1 MGGTIPMAEASMR
14 KRLFPLLIL
23 VVVFLGG
30 WALQAQSEAP
40 PQEPGEQKSSVKV
53 GGPKR
58 PVGATVAVPRRPP
71 PLKTK
76 RRMPAAAAKPDEQP
90 FNIAVNVDLVTV
102 DVLVRNRKGRFLLG
116 LTKKNFRILEDGVP
130 QQIQTF
136 EHTEAPMTVV
146 LVIEFNNLFQ
156 RFWSQ
161 TWHQTLTAA
170 YGFLNTLRP
179 EDWVAV
185 VAYDLKA
192 EILQDFTQNKQAA
205 YAAMKRLRFPGYRE
219 ANLFD
224 TLDEVLSRL
233 NDVPGKKGIVLIS
246 TGVDTFSKI
255 TYQDA
260 LKKVRS
266 SEVPI
271 YPVGMM
277 QVMRLLLDSY
287 GYMSPIDNASFLQAD
302 TALRYFAKYSGG
314 RAFFPRFYGEF
325 RSIFANISHHMRNQ
339 YTLGYVSSNAARD
352 GKFRKLKI
360 QLVDENGQ
368 KLKRVNR
375 KGKEVKYKIQA
386 RAGYIAPKGEMI
398 VD

>member
-1 MGGTIPMAEASMR
+1 MR
-14 KRLFPLLIL
+14 KRFFPLLIL
-23 VVVFLGG
+23 VVVFLGV
-30 WALQAQSEAP
+30 WALQAQSEAS
-40 PQEPGEQKSSVKV
+40 PQEPAEEKSSVKV

-71 PLKTK
+71 PLKSK

-102 DVLVRNRKGRFLLG
+102 DVLVRDRKGRFLLG
-116 LTKKNFRILEDGVP
+116 LNKKNFRILEDGVP
-130 QQIQTF
+130 QQVQTF

-156 RFWSQ
+156 RFWTE

-185 VAYDLKA
+185 VAYDLKP

-287 GYMSPIDNASFLQAD
+287 GSMSPIDNANFPAGRHRPPLLRQVFRWPRVFSTLLRGVPQHLRQHLPPPAQPVHAGLHLQ
-302 TALRYFAKYSGG
+302 
-314 RAFFPRFYGEF
+314 
-325 RSIFANISHHMRNQ
+325 
-339 YTLGYVSSNAARD
+339 
-352 GKFRKLKI
+352 
-360 QLVDENGQ
+360 
-368 KLKRVNR
+368 
-375 KGKEVKYKIQA
+375 
-386 RAGYIAPKGEMI
+386 
-398 VD
+398 

>member
-1 MGGTIPMAEASMR
+1 MR

-30 WALQAQSEAP
+30 WAVQAQTEAS
-40 PQEPGEQKSSVKV
+40 PQEPAEEKSPVKV

-58 PVGATVAVPRRPP
+58 PVGATVAVPRRPA
-71 PLKTK
+71 PLKSK

-102 DVLVRNRKGRFLLG
+102 DVLVRDRKGRFLRG

-130 QQIQTF
+130 QQVQTF

-146 LVIEFNNLFQ
+146 LVIEFTNLFQ
-156 RFWSQ
+156 RTWSQ
-161 TWHQTLTAA
+161 TWHETLTAA

-205 YAAMKRLRFPGYRE
+205 YASMKRLRFPGYRE

-266 SEVPI
+266 SKVPI
-271 YPVGMM
+271 YPVGIM
-277 QVMRLLLDSY
+277 QAMRILLDSY
-287 GYMSPIDNASFLQAD
+287 GYMSPIDNATFLQAD
-302 TALRYFAKYSGG
+302 VALRYFAKYSGG

-325 RSIFANISHHMRNQ
+325 RSIFANISHHLRNQ
-339 YTLGYVSSNAARD
+339 YTLSYASSNPARD

-368 KLKRVNR
+368 KLKKVDR

-386 RAGYIAPKGEMI
+386 RAGYIAPKGEM
-398 VD
+398 VVQ